1 VKLKNLSVQYYS
13 GFDKPQKLD
22 FAIPNGKPSS
32 GLTLI
37 MGENNSGKTSI
48 VDIFMYLTS
57 QEQESFKDLLKS
69 FSTKDSTKFTIIYNN
84 LNGKEYEQIV
94 SYNPLLNSISVTPKS
109 DKREVNFAMFGG
121 RYSKINNDDTTNKKS
136 QCHGINEESPL
147 KKQIDKLN
155 EKNLLEECKKLV
167 KKIFPN
173 CDDFE
178 LYNDEVRLVKNNGLN
193 HKIHL
198 GGSGVKKVILI
209 CAALILNKQD
219 ILILD
224 EPEQSLH
231 PKMLKNLSKVLS
243 EETKGRQIIVIT
255 HSPYLVNWQDL
266 LNGASFVR
274 TNITKKGCTI
284 NNLILTTEF
293 QKLIYNN
300 IYGLRGHILFS
311 LKANELFFYDNVLLV
326 EGQEDFSLLQN
337 WLNAVYNDQP
347 FEIFGYG
354 VGGVD
359 NIPTF
364 LEITRNLGF
373 GRVAV
378 LTDKIDSS
386 HEDRI
391 KKWENQNLDWSSD
404 ATKYLRLSLKTKDI
418 RDKPAEGIIG
428 YFDINW
434 KIKEEYEPH
443 LKEIFDRLSLFF
455 NQERT

>member
-1 VKLKNLSVQYYS
+1 MKLKNLSVQYYS
-13 GFDKPQKLD
+13 GFYKPQKLD
-22 FAIPNGKPSS
+22 FAIPNGKPGS

-48 VDIFMYLTS
+48 IDTLLYLDG

-69 FSTKDSTKFTIIYNN
+69 FSTKDSTKFTIIYKNI
-84 LNGKEYEQIV
+84 NGKEYEQTV

-109 DKREVNFAMFGG
+109 DKREVNFVMIGG
-121 RYSKINNDDTTNKKS
+121 RYSKNNNDDTT
-136 QCHGINEESPL
+136 L

-173 CDDFE
+173 CDDFQ

-193 HKIHL
+193 YKIHL
-198 GGSGVKKVILI
+198 GGSGVKKIILI
-209 CAALILNKQD
+209 CSTLILNKQD

-243 EETKGRQIIVIT
+243 EETKNRQIIVIT

-274 TNITKKGCTI
+274 TNISKKCCTI
-284 NNLILTTEF
+284 NNLILTKKF
-293 QKLIYNN
+293 QKLICNN
-300 IYGLRGHILFS
+300 IYGVKGYLLFS
-311 LKANELFFYDNVLLV
+311 LKASELFFYDNVLLV

-378 LTDKIDSS
+378 LTDNIEDLT
-386 HEDRI
+386 HEKGI
-391 KKWENQNLDWSSD
+391 KEWEIQHQDWSKD
-404 ATKYLRLSLKTKDI
+404 QTRYLRLSLKTKDI
-418 RDKPAEGIIG
+418 RDKPAEGITG

-443 LKEIFDRLSLFF
+443 LKAIFDRLSLFF

>member
-1 VKLKNLSVQYYS
+1 MKLKNLSLQNYS
-13 GFDKPQKLD
+13 GFYEPQKLD
-22 FAIPNGKPSS
+22 FAIPNGNHGS

-48 VDIFMYLTS
+48 VDTFGYLAN

-69 FSTKDSTKFTIIYNN
+69 FSTENSSKFTIIYKNIN
-84 LNGKEYEQIV
+84 DEEYEQIA
-94 SYNPLLNSISVTPKS
+94 SYKPRLNIISVTPKS
-109 DKREVNFAMFGG
+109 EKREVNFFMIGG
-121 RYSKINNDDTTNKKS
+121 RYSKNNNDDTS
-136 QCHGINEESPL
+136 L

-155 EKNLLEECKKLV
+155 EKNLLKECKKLV

-173 CDDFE
+173 CDDFQ
-178 LYNDEVRLVKNNGLN
+178 LYNNEVRLVKNNGLN

-198 GGSGVKKVILI
+198 GGSGVRKIIRI
-209 CAALILNKQD
+209 CAALTLYKQD

-224 EPEQSLH
+224 EPEESLH
-231 PKMLKNLSKVLS
+231 PTILKNLSKVLS
-243 EETKGRQIIVIT
+243 EETKDRQIIIVT

-274 TNITKKGCTI
+274 TNISKKGCTI

-293 QKLIYNN
+293 QKLVYNN
-300 IYGLRGHILFS
+300 IYSLRGHILFS
-311 LKANELFFYDNVLLV
+311 LKSIELFFYDNVLLV
-326 EGQEDFSLLQN
+326 EGQEDVGLLQN
-337 WLNAVYNDQP
+337 FVNMKCPSQS

-359 NIPTF
+359 NFPTF

-373 GRVAV
+373 RRVAV
-378 LTDKIDSS
+378 LTDKIDAS

-404 ATKYLRLSLKTKDI
+404 ATKYLRLSLKTEDI
-418 RDKPAEGIIG
+418 RDKPKENKQG
-428 YFDINW
+428 YFDQDG
-434 KIKEEYEPH
+434 KIKKEYESH
-443 LKEIFDRLSLFF
+443 LEEIFEEFYRFF
-455 NQERT
+455 NQDKP